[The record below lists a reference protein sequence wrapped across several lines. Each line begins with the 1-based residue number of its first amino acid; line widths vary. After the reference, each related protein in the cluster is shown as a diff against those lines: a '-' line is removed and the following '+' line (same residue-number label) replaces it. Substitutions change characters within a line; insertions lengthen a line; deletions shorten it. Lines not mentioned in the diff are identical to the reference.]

1 MADQDVL
8 NYPDL
13 LGAVTG
19 GTRLNLDVVQCAL
32 AVRPAQVPAGAFFEM
47 VLLVQNASDGD
58 VDVVAEPVLPERDAA
73 RQKSR
78 FLTRND
84 RLRIGLRPAEVGYLT
99 LPVSTSAKTA
109 PASSYEVGLKVTIK
123 RIGKHH
129 ARVRL
134 PDGGGVFLMEELSRD
149 VQAQLGALRGLAFS
163 AEAPGRKNFVQARLE
178 ILPPAL
184 STLKE
189 LKPNW
194 ISLWTVQDY
203 LDDATIAARVAS
215 EVAAVEP
222 HLTRDV
228 LFMPLLK
235 ATQSRFQA
243 AGYPLHPPEAIL
255 IAKLLTLLLEQ
266 GAAGSMPGPGQ
277 PALPRWYSRMCHLLL
292 QEPGLAAQPE
302 GLITQLVYPALVHDA
317 VHQGFAMVATVTGES
332 FGTPAELAAYA
343 DMVSGAVAEGQP
355 LDLAH
360 VYLPLVLGGLIINA
374 RLTLPRE
381 QIRETVSVLVRALDL
396 RRAERSPENVFVFDL
411 ADRLIERA
419 LETA

>member
-1 MADQDVL
+1 MAGQDDL

-19 GTRLNLDVVQCAL
+19 GARLNLDVVQCAL
-32 AVRPAQVPAGAFFEM
+32 AVRPGRVPAGAFFEM

-58 VDVVAEPVLPERDAA
+58 VDVVAEPCLPERDAA
-73 RQKSR
+73 KQKSR
-78 FLTRND
+78 FLTKSD

-109 PASSYEVGLKVTIK
+109 PAPGYEVALKVTAK
-123 RIGKHH
+123 RVGKHH
-129 ARVRL
+129 VRVRS
-134 PDGGGVFLMEELSRD
+134 PEGGGTFVMESLPRD

-163 AEAPGRKNFVQARLE
+163 AEAPGRKNCVGARVE

-189 LKPNW
+189 LKPSW
-194 ISLWTVQDY
+194 VSLWTASDY
-203 LDDATIAARVAS
+203 LDDATLVERVAS
-215 EVAAVEP
+215 ELKAVEP

-228 LFMPLLK
+228 MFMPLLK

-266 GAAGSMPGPGQ
+266 GAAGIVPVTDRPG
-277 PALPRWYSRMCHLLL
+277 LPRWYSRMCHLLL

-302 GLITQLVYPALVHDA
+302 GLITQVVYPTLVHDA
-317 VHQGFAMVATVTGES
+317 VHHGFAMVSTVTGES
-332 FGTPAELAAYA
+332 FGAPSELAAYA
-343 DMVSGAVAEGQP
+343 DTVAEGVAEGRP
-355 LDLAH
+355 LDFAH
-360 VYLPLVLGGLIINA
+360 AYLPLVLGGLIINA

-381 QIRETVSVLVRALDL
+381 QIRETINVLVRALDL
-396 RRAERSPENVFVFDL
+396 RRSERTPENAFVFDL